1 VLEIAKFPRP
11 RDAHEVRRFLGF
23 AGYFRRFTVKYA
35 QIAAPLTCLTGKDV
49 PFVWSESQ
57 ENAFTALREILCN
70 EPVVRMYDPEA
81 VVTQVHTDAS
91 SLALSGI
98 LLQGETPTA
107 LHMVYAVSK
116 KTTSAESKYH
126 SSRLELLAIIW
137 TLNRLR
143 PFLLGIKF
151 TVITDCQ
158 ALVYLNLHKTVK
170 PQIARWFEV
179 LHEYDFEIKYRQ
191 AMRMATL

>member
-1 VLEIAKFPRP
+1 
-11 RDAHEVRRFLGF
+11 
-23 AGYFRRFTVKYA
+23 
-35 QIAAPLTCLTGKDV
+35 
-49 PFVWSESQ
+49 
-57 ENAFTALREILCN
+57 
-70 EPVVRMYDPEA
+70 MYDREA
-81 VVTQVHTDAS
+81 AVTQIHTDAS

-98 LLQGETPTA
+98 LLQGETSTA
-107 LHMVYAVSK
+107 LHVTVYAVSK

-151 TVITDCQ
+151 TIITHCQ

-170 PQIARWFEV
+170 PQIARWFKV
-179 LHEYDFEIKYRQ
+179 LHE
-191 AMRMATL
+191 